1 MSRSALPYV
10 GDGISIRSVDDAVM
24 VTGVFGGTLLPFGV
38 LVIIG
43 VLGAEL
49 ATVKLISV
57 QSEYAP

>member
-1 MSRSALPYV
+1 MASPS
-10 GDGISIRSVDDAVM
+10 GSVEDAVIL
-24 VTGVFGGTLLPFGV
+24 TGVLGGTLLPFGV